1 MTRACGHK
9 QLCSSFFYH
18 ANGTVFTTDDSMSVL
33 ISLLLLLCFVFF
45 KIMPTLLLRHILGL
59 EKSTAACFQPPFAR
73 TVQAQHWSTPQ
84 TQTEQSLAQNKLI
97 FIRAFPQL
105 HGRRRPDAWCFWSLT
120 PAEVPVG
127 LNLFPVFALRLPRL
141 VGSQDSRRVAF
152 VWLQCFF
159 PHLASNQTKCPD
171 IFFFFLRL
179 VKHKFKKTKKKPT
192 QLNFYI
198 SAEFYTVSFF
208 KMQTCYQH
216 FAACDSLRSLKKKG
230 CRCAPCW
237 CAAEGAGHEEGSGSF
252 LAAMWFLG
260 FTVICKVLLWMW
272 ERSVPGSRWA
282 SQPFQ
287 QQHVL

>member
-1 MTRACGHK
+1 MIFFPSTQIFWKLWECTLLKIYIYIYIFKKNQLKNAQLFYCWIDIVRWFSYLDIMTRACGHK

-171 IFFFFLRL
+171 IFFFF
-179 VKHKFKKTKKKPT
+179 
-192 QLNFYI
+192 
-198 SAEFYTVSFF
+198 
-208 KMQTCYQH
+208 
-216 FAACDSLRSLKKKG
+216 
-230 CRCAPCW
+230 
-237 CAAEGAGHEEGSGSF
+237 
-252 LAAMWFLG
+252 
-260 FTVICKVLLWMW
+260 
-272 ERSVPGSRWA
+272 
-282 SQPFQ
+282 
-287 QQHVL
+287 